1 MLFHVVVLL
10 RGWLCERAGYLKT
23 LDTLLV
29 RQTALI
35 IAWIDNRESVW
46 WFDGITP
53 ASRQILSSKG
63 VCRRRRDIGTMEP
76 HRFNRRSAHT
86 IRGRQ
91 QFKEDYT
98 VYKNHLY
105 GCKRKRKKKQD
116 KKRGRGMAARR
127 VRVYTTCALPL
138 LWPPPLQPEYLLL
151 QVYTHSLLLLIIS
164 SSFRLAELPCYSEA
178 SVVSFH
184 VSLPRYFSPYSSILL
199 LVFLFTE
206 PFFFATWFCFLSF
219 ILFPS
224 VLLVSCMCTWLDQ
237 IARRDKKR
245 KK

>member
-1 MLFHVVVLL
+1 M
-10 RGWLCERAGYLKT
+10 
-23 LDTLLV
+23 
-29 RQTALI
+29 
-35 IAWIDNRESVW
+35 W

-105 GCKRKRKKKQD
+105 GCKRKRKKRKQD

-199 LVFLFTE
+199 LVYLFTE
-206 PFFFATWFCFLSF
+206 PFFFSLHDSVFFHSFCFHLFFSYPVCVLDWIKLPEGTRKGRSNRGSRAAVLASISF
-219 ILFPS
+219 LHCQYHRNSNTMVCFSP
-224 VLLVSCMCTWLDQ
+224 
-237 IARRDKKR
+237 
-245 KK
+245 